1 MQPLMDLDL
10 IAMLNAIA
18 DEHEETVRTFA
29 RRWVAQL
36 VSTLPCH
43 VLSKF
48 VPTVIKREVLD
59 SRQRE
64 LL

>member
-36 VSTLPCH
+36 VRPPRFPRL
-43 VLSKF
+43 
-48 VPTVIKREVLD
+48 VPII
-59 SRQRE
+59 
-64 LL
+64 